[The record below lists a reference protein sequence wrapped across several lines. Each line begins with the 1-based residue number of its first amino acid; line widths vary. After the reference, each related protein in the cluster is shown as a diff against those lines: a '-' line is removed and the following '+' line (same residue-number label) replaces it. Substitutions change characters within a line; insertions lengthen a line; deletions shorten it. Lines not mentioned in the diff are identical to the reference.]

1 MNNFK
6 INSINNILCDIPI
19 KNNMANASLLCSTN
33 QKKFYSYKKLKS
45 THDELQNIS
54 TKLLI
59 PLENLIYKESQA
71 YWIHLEMI
79 EHLAKW
85 ISISIGKQV
94 SEQLRNFN
102 EGVKTVSKKE
112 ENNLVDFPL
121 KLKDSTKIVIQFRK
135 DGYVNATQLCKA
147 AGKKFNDWYR
157 LKSTKELIIQIENQL
172 NTETRISVLVVDIK
186 KGGND
191 KKSQGSWIHPD
202 LVVQHAQWLSPSLGK
217 QVSEQLKK
225 FNEGVNV
232 KTVSKEKENNLV
244 DFTLKLKDNTEI
256 VIQFRKD
263 GYVNAT
269 QLCKAAG
276 KLFGHWYSLES
287 TKELIRALEI
297 DIGIPISEL
306 IDIKKGGDPKLQG
319 SWIHP
324 DLVVQHSQW
333 LSTSLGK
340 QVSEQLKKF
349 NEGVNKNINVEII
362 SKKEDTNTCNNL
374 VDFTLKLKDNTEI
387 VIQFRKD
394 GYVNETQ
401 LCKAAGKHF
410 KHWNSLDST
419 KELIRTLS
427 SVVGIPTTELLDI
440 KKGGDPKSQG
450 SWIHPDLAVQ
460 HAQWLST
467 SFAIQVSRQIR
478 QLYLTGKV
486 ELGKEKTNKE
496 LENIYEEQISKMKL
510 SMSSLVNEN
519 SLLKNNYLSLEKTHD
534 NILKKRNYHKFKKG
548 NCLYIVKDDWRE
560 KEYLKFGIASNIN
573 DRLQDYRTIV
583 PECKILFLV
592 YLNNNKLLE
601 DCIKSKYQNILTHIN
616 HEYILTI
623 DTEELF
629 KVINKLIKF
638 LNIESTVDNTL
649 DLYNKPYENNDILCI
664 IENKVENNINLNEDL
679 NEDCTSVIASVIEI
693 KEYKCDLCDKV
704 FKLKG
709 NLSNHITTIHN
720 KEEIDNTNTC
730 HICKKVLSNRGKLYR
745 HIQTV
750 HEKST
755 KEECN
760 ICKKEYNSKD
770 ALNSHIKQI
779 HEKSMIVKCSICD
792 KIFTSNGNLTLHIK
806 NVHEKSTKE
815 ECNICKKIFNTK
827 SNLVTHIKQVHEKHN
842 IISCKICFKEL
853 TSKSGYEYHMS
864 KSHKILL

>member
-172 NTETRISVLVVDIK
+172 NTETRISVSVVDIK

-263 GYVNAT
+263 GYVNA
-269 QLCKAAG
+269 
-276 KLFGHWYSLES
+276 
-287 TKELIRALEI
+287 
-297 DIGIPISEL
+297 
-306 IDIKKGGDPKLQG
+306 
-319 SWIHP
+319 
-324 DLVVQHSQW
+324 
-333 LSTSLGK
+333 
-340 QVSEQLKKF
+340 
-349 NEGVNKNINVEII
+349 
-362 SKKEDTNTCNNL
+362 
-374 VDFTLKLKDNTEI
+374 
-387 VIQFRKD
+387 
-394 GYVNETQ
+394 TQ